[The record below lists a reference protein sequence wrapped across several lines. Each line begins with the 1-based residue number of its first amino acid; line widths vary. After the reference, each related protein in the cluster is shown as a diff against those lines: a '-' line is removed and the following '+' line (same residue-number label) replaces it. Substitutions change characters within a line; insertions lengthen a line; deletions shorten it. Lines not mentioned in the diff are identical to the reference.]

1 MIPLTVHAL
10 FMGSIPGK
18 SVIMLR
24 PCFETGSKPRV
35 LPIHIGM
42 PEAMS
47 ISMALENKQSRRPQ
61 THDLTVAIIEELGGT
76 FLRAVIDRVDGM
88 TFYSKIVLEQDD
100 DIIEIDARPS
110 DAIAMAMRMQ
120 APIYVEEPVFTVAAT
135 NFDSSGKRND
145 EQQIEAFHDYV
156 ESLTPDDFKAP
167 GAE

>member
-1 MIPLTVHAL
+1 MIPVAVEAL
-10 FMGSIPGK
+10 IVGSAPAK

-24 PCFETGSKPRV
+24 PCFETGPNPHV

-47 ISMALENKQSRRPQ
+47 ISMAIEDKQPRRPQ
-61 THDLTVAIIEELGGT
+61 THDLSVALIEELGGT
-76 FLRAVIDRVDGM
+76 IVRAIIDRMDGM
-88 TFYSKIVLEQDD
+88 TFYSKLVIEQDG

-110 DAIAMAMRMQ
+110 DAIAMAIRAH
-120 APIYVEEPVFTVAAT
+120 APLYVESPVFITGSIAFNSEQGQV
-135 NFDSSGKRND
+135 D

-156 ESLTPDDFKAP
+156 ETLTPDDFKAP